1 MEKIILVGG
10 GGHAKSVIDTIIRNN
25 EYEIVGILD
34 TKEKISETILGIEII
49 GTDKLAKKLFDEG
62 ITNAFISLGS
72 IGNTDL
78 RRKLAEETK
87 EIGFSFPKII
97 DKSAVVSNFSK
108 IEEGVFVGK
117 GAIINADVVIKSF
130 SIINTNSVIEHDSVI
145 GEYSHISPSATLC
158 GEVKVGSR
166 SHIGANS
173 TIIQG
178 IKIGSDVLIG
188 AGSTIINDIEDSK
201 VVVGSPGRDIHV

>member
-1 MEKIILVGG
+1 MEKIVLVGG

-34 TKEKISETILGIEII
+34 TEEKISETILGIEII

-72 IGNTDL
+72 VGDTDL
-78 RRKLAEETK
+78 RIRVTKKIK

-97 DKSAVVSNFSK
+97 DKSSIVSSFSK

-117 GAIINADVVIKSF
+117 GAIINADAVIKSF
-130 SIINTNSVIEHDSVI
+130 SIINTNSVIEHDSII
-145 GEYSHISPSATLC
+145 GEFSHISPSATLC

-166 SHIGANS
+166 SHIGANA

-178 IKIGSDVLIG
+178 VKIGSDVLIG
-188 AGSTIINDIEDSK
+188 AGSTIIKDVEDSK
-201 VVVGSPGRDIHV
+201 VVVGNPGRDIYV